1 MSSTMIRKQVYIGRE
16 QEEAL
21 KRWSA
26 ELGISEAEIIRQAI
40 ASQTLR
46 LRRRFRDVAAWRSEQ
61 EFIRSLIEQGPVP
74 GGRRWTREELYER

>member
-1 MSSTMIRKQVYIGRE
+1 MSTKVRKQIYIERE
-16 QEEAL
+16 HEETL

-40 ASQTLR
+40 AGQTLR
-46 LRRRFRDVAAWRSEQ
+46 LRRRIRDVEAWRSELR
-61 EFIRSLIEQGPVP
+61 FIRSMIDEGPLP